1 MEEENDTFSGI
12 IPMLNKISD
21 REINEAIKE
30 YRELKPE
37 DKRTDYE
44 LRPYI
49 VNTILKN
56 RGKYYLRYLDE
67 GKNYC
72 C

>member
-1 MEEENDTFSGI
+1 MEKLQQENDTFRGI
-12 IPMLNKISD
+12 IPILNKISD

-30 YRELKPE
+30 YRELNLE

-49 VNTILKN
+49 VNTILK
-56 RGKYYLRYLDE
+56 
-67 GKNYC
+67 
-72 C
+72 

>member
-30 YRELKPE
+30 YRELNLE
-37 DKRTDYE
+37 DTRTDDE

-49 VNTILKN
+49 VNTILK
-56 RGKYYLRYLDE
+56 
-67 GKNYC
+67 
-72 C
+72 